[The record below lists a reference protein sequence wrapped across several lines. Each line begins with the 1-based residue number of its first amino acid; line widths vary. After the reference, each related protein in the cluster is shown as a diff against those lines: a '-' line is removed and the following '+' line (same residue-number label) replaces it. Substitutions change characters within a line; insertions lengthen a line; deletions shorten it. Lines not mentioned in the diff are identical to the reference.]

1 MGAGEIISIQDE
13 IIGMQSE
20 IIDALYLE
28 LMQYKTMDEM
38 EESKGF
44 QLIKKVAEKKKE
56 DRKCLMESIVL

>member
-28 LMQYKTMDEM
+28 LMQYKTMDET

-44 QLIKKVAEKKKE
+44 QLIKKVAEKRRRIE
-56 DRKCLMESIVL
+56 NA

>member
-44 QLIKKVAEKKKE
+44 QLIKKVAEKRRRIE
-56 DRKCLMESIVL
+56 NA

>member
-44 QLIKKVAEKKKE
+44 QLIKEVAEKRRRIE
-56 DRKCLMESIVL
+56 NA

>member
-1 MGAGEIISIQDE
+1 MGRSIYGCRGNYKDE
-13 IIGMQSE
+13 IIEMQSE

-44 QLIKKVAEKKKE
+44 QLIKEVAKKRRRVE
-56 DRKCLMESIVL
+56 NA